1 MKQFARTGAKLAVV
15 GVAAAMALSAC
26 GSSTSS
32 SKTVVTG
39 AFGNI
44 PAEHG
49 TATGT
54 GTLNLPEFAGVP
66 PTWIFPVTNSANNSI
81 GSVTLFQEFMW
92 RPLFYSPD
100 GNAQVIDYPLSTGE
114 APVISNGGKTFT
126 ITLNPAFKWS
136 NGVAVTSYDVLFD
149 FDLIKAAIAENP
161 ANYAGYVPG
170 QFPANATFK
179 VLGPSTF
186 SLTFNKTYNQGWLFW
201 DEVGQLIPLPSTAWN
216 VTSATSKHVPMSTW
230 ETLKG
235 AEGIYNYL
243 SGLSGDKGTYAT
255 NPVWQTVDGPFKLTS
270 FNSTTGSFSMVPNPS
285 YGGPY
290 KAKYSTLNM
299 IFYTDETAEYDAAL
313 SGALSIAYLPFQ
325 NLPQLKSL
333 KAKGFEVYGYPGM
346 GFNYIA
352 YNFKDTT
359 NHWNDIIAQLYV
371 RQALAHLQNES
382 AEIKGIFLGAAIPAY
397 TAIPSLPKTAYV
409 PADATTDPYPYDP
422 ATTVSILKAHGWKV
436 VPGGQTV
443 CSKAGTAS
451 DECGAGIPAGT
462 ALSFNLPYSTTPSW
476 IGELIDS
483 LASTA
488 KTYAG
493 ITIAPEAKTF
503 TFIVQNYNNPVP
515 SDAKYINSWNA
526 VQFGGYTENGYPTTN
541 QIFNTGGGGNFGSFS
556 NPAVDSAINGS
567 LNSPNSTALI
577 NEGNVVAEQQPGI
590 FEPLNDNIIM
600 WKNNISG
607 PAQAFEIFTQ
617 YEYLP
622 EEFYFTK

>member
-1 MKQFARTGAKLAVV
+1 MKRFARTGVQLAVV
-15 GVAAAMALSAC
+15 GVAAAMTLSAC
-26 GSSTSS
+26 GSSSPT
-32 SKTVVTG
+32 KAVVSG
-39 AFGNI
+39 AFGSI

-49 TATGT
+49 TPTGT

-66 PTWIFPVTNSANNSI
+66 PTYIFPVTPSADNSI
-81 GSVTLFQEFMW
+81 GTVTLFEDFLW
-92 RPLFYSPD
+92 RPLYWSPD
-100 GNAQVIDYPLSTGE
+100 GNQQVIDYPLSTGE
-114 APVISNGGKTFT
+114 KPVISNGGKTFT
-126 ITLNPAFKWS
+126 ITLNPAYKWS
-136 NGVAVTSYDVLFD
+136 NGAAITADDVLFD

-179 VLGPSTF
+179 VIGPETF

-201 DEVGQLIPLPSTAWN
+201 DEVGQLIPLPSTVWN
-216 VTSATSKHVPMSTW
+216 IDSTGGAHVAPSVW

-235 AEGIYNYL
+235 AEKIFNYL
-243 SGLSGDKGTYAT
+243 TAQAALKSTYAT
-255 NPVWQTVDGPFKLTS
+255 NPIWKTVDGPFTLTA

-285 YGGPY
+285 YGGPI
-290 KAKYSTLNM
+290 KAKFSTLNM

-359 NHWNDIIAQLYV
+359 DHWNDVIAQLYV

-397 TAIPSLPKTAYV
+397 TAIPSLPATAYI
-409 PADATTDPYPYDP
+409 PTDATSDPYPYSP
-422 ATTVSILKAHGWKV
+422 STTVSILKAHGWKV
-436 VPGGQTV
+436 VPGGQTT
-443 CSKAGTAS
+443 CAKAGTAS
-451 DECGAGIPAGT
+451 DECGAGIPVGT
-462 ALSFNLPYSTTPSW
+462 PLAFNIPYSTTPSW
-476 IGELIDS
+476 IGELVDS

-488 KTYAG
+488 KSYAG
-493 ITIAPEAKTF
+493 IDITPESKTF
-503 TFIVQNYNNPVP
+503 TFITQNYNDPVP
-515 SDAKYINSWNA
+515 PDAKYINSWNA
-526 VQFGGYTENGYPTTN
+526 TQFGGYTENGYPTTN
-541 QIFNTGGGGNFGSFS
+541 QIFNTGGGGNFGDFS

-567 LNSPNSTALI
+567 LNSPNPDALK
-577 NEGNVVAEQQPGI
+577 NEGNVVAVQQPGI

>member
-1 MKQFARTGAKLAVV
+1 MKRFARTGVQLAVV
-15 GVAAAMALSAC
+15 GVAAAMTLSAC
-26 GSSTSS
+26 GSSSPT
-32 SKTVVTG
+32 KAVVTG
-39 AFGNI
+39 AFGSI
-44 PAEHG
+44 PTEHG
-49 TATGT
+49 TPTGT

-66 PTWIFPVTNSANNSI
+66 PTDIFPVTPSAYNSI
-81 GSVTLFQEFMW
+81 GTVTLFEDFMW
-92 RPLFYSPD
+92 RPLYWSPD

-114 APVISNGGKTFT
+114 KPVISNGGKTFT
-126 ITLNPAFKWS
+126 ITLNPAYKWS
-136 NGVAVTSYDVLFD
+136 NGAAVTADDVLFD
-149 FDLIKAAIAENP
+149 YDLIKAAIAENP

-179 VLGPSTF
+179 VLGPEQF
-186 SLTFNKTYNQGWLFW
+186 SLTFNKTYNEGWLFW

-216 VTSATSKHVPMSTW
+216 LSSATKHVSMSSW

-235 AEGIYNYL
+235 AESVFNYL
-243 SGLSGDKGTYAT
+243 TAQSALKSTYAT
-255 NPVWQTVDGPFKLTS
+255 NPVWKTVDGPFTLTA
-270 FNSTTGSFSMVPNPS
+270 FNSTTGSFSMVPNKS
-285 YGGPY
+285 YGGPSY
-290 KAKYSTLNM
+290 DQARFSTLNM

-359 NHWNDIIAQLYV
+359 DNWNNVIAQLYV

-397 TAIPSLPKTAYV
+397 TTIPSLPKTAYI
-409 PADATTDPYPYDP
+409 PTDATTDPYPYSP
-422 ATTVSILKAHGWKV
+422 STTVSILKSHGWKV
-436 VPGGQTV
+436 VPGGQTT
-443 CSKAGTAS
+443 CAKAGSGAG
-451 DECGAGIPAGT
+451 ECGAGIPAGT

-488 KTYAG
+488 KSYAG
-493 ITIAPEAKTF
+493 ITITPQAKTF
-503 TFIVQNYNNPVP
+503 TFITENDNDPVP
-515 SDAKYINSWNA
+515 SDAKYINTWNA
-526 VQFGGYTENGYPTTN
+526 TQFGGYTGNGYPTSN
-541 QIFNTGGGGNFGSFS
+541 QIFNTGGGGNFGDFS
-556 NPAVDSAINGS
+556 NPAVDAAINGS
-567 LNSPNSTALI
+567 LNSPSPTALD
-577 NEGNVVAEQQPGI
+577 NEGNVVAEQLPGI

-617 YEYLP
+617 YEYTP
-622 EEFYFTK
+622 EQFYFAK

>member
-1 MKQFARTGAKLAVV
+1 MKRFARTSAVLAV
-15 GVAAAMALSAC
+15 GGLAAITALSAC

-32 SKTVVTG
+32 GRAVVSG
-39 AFGNI
+39 AFGSI
-44 PAEHG
+44 PPEHG
-49 TATGT
+49 TPTGT

-81 GSVTLFQEFMW
+81 GSVTLFQYFMW
-92 RPLFYSPD
+92 RPLWWSPN
-100 GNAQVIDYPLSTGE
+100 GNQQVIDYPLSLADKPT
-114 APVISNGGKTFT
+114 ITNGGKTFT
-126 ITLNPAFKWS
+126 FSLNPAYKWS
-136 NGVAVTSYDVLFD
+136 NGQPITANDVLFD

-161 ANYAGYVPG
+161 ANYAAYVPG

-179 VLGPSTF
+179 ELGPSTM
-186 SLTFNKTYNQGWLFW
+186 SITFTKTYNPGWAFW
-201 DEVGQLIPLPSTAWN
+201 DEVGQLIPLPSTEWN
-216 VTSATSKHVPMSTW
+216 VTSATSKHVTPAVW

-243 SGLSGDKGTYAT
+243 STLSGDKGTYAT
-255 NPVWQTVDGPFKLTS
+255 NPIWQTVDGPFKLTS
-270 FNSTTGSFSMVPNPS
+270 FNSTSGSFSMVPNAN
-285 YGGPY
+285 YGGPV
-290 KAKYSTLNM
+290 KAKFSTLNM

-333 KAKGFEVYGYPGM
+333 KSKGYEDYGYPGM

-359 NHWNDIIAQLYV
+359 GHWNDIIAQLYV

-397 TAIPSLPKTAYV
+397 TTIPSLPKTAYI
-409 PADATTDPYPYDP
+409 PAASNTDPYPFDP
-422 ATTVSILKAHGWKV
+422 AETVSMLKAHGWKV
-436 VPGGQTV
+436 VPGGQTT
-443 CSKAGTAS
+443 CQKAGSAS

-462 ALSFNLPYSTTPSW
+462 PLSFNLPYSTTPSW

-488 KTYAG
+488 KQDAG
-493 ITIAPEAKTF
+493 ITVTPEAKTF

-526 VQFGGYTENGYPTTN
+526 VQFGGYTENGYPTSN

-556 NPAVDSAINGS
+556 NPAVDGAINGS
-567 LNSPNSTALI
+567 LNSPSSTALI
-577 NEGNVVAEQQPGI
+577 NEGQTVAEQQPGL
-590 FEPLNDNIIM
+590 FEPLNDNIII
-600 WKNNISG
+600 WKNSVSG
-607 PAQAFEIFTQ
+607 PAQAFQIFTQ